1 MKPKKASVWIVISVF
16 LPVFFSAGTVCAET
30 SAAMD
35 LVNMLTGQLGV
46 TEPQATG
53 GAGALFNMAKGALSE
68 SDYSQVTD
76 AIPGISDLIKA
87 APEVLKSTTK
97 TSDKISGLAG
107 KMGSMTKAIDSAN
120 KFAAVND
127 QFKQLGL
134 DPAMVSK
141 FIPVLLSF
149 SESAG
154 GEAVMNLLKS
164 VWQ

>member
-1 MKPKKASVWIVISVF
+1 MKPKKLSVWMAVSVF
-16 LPVFFSAGTVCAET
+16 LLMFFSAGTVCAET
-30 SAAMD
+30 SAAMN
-35 LVNMLTGQLGV
+35 LVKMLTDQLGV
-46 TEPQATG
+46 TEPQAAG
-53 GAGALFNMAKGALSE
+53 GAGALFNMAKGALPE
-68 SDYSQVTD
+68 SDYGQVTD

-87 APEVLKSTTK
+87 APAVSKSTAK
-97 TSDKISGLAG
+97 TSDKMSGLAG
-107 KMGSMTKAIDSAN
+107 KMGSMTKAIDSAS

-154 GEAVMNLLKS
+154 GETVMNILKS